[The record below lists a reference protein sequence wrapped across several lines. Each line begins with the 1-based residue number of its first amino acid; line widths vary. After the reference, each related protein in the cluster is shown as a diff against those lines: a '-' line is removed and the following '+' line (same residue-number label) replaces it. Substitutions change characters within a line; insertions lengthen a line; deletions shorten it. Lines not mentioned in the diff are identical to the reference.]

1 MNAPSRNMLAGQ
13 SRKRPLFVGL
23 ILVLMLAAYSGWQ
36 SMHRYQVESE
46 VLGAYKGGNRAL
58 VIVLVKELENDPQH
72 WGVADLISKT
82 LADRLRQRGY
92 SIQLVTSESAAGRR
106 RREQAE
112 TAGAS
117 GHEAYESGHPPLASE
132 VAAAQAGVGVLRV
145 YLDRVEY
152 MTRSK
157 TVVGETY
164 ALELSNP
171 DRSPAWKATLTYR
184 NTLLEPVFSLIQYS
198 AGNPAAGRWEALT
211 DEAVERMRQQGV
223 LK

>member
-1 MNAPSRNMLAGQ
+1 MNVPSRNTFAGQ
-13 SRKRPLFVGL
+13 SRKQRLVVVL

-36 SMHRYQVESE
+36 FMHRYQVESE
-46 VLGAYKGGNRAL
+46 VLGGYKGKNRAL

-72 WGVADLISKT
+72 WGIADLISKT

-92 SIQLVTSESAAGRR
+92 SIRLVRAESAAGRT

-112 TAGAS
+112 TAAAS
-117 GHEAYESGHPPLASE
+117 AHDAYESGRPPLASE
-132 VAAAQAGVGVLRV
+132 VAAAQAGAGVLRV
-145 YLDRVEY
+145 YLDSVEY
-152 MTRSK
+152 TARSK
-157 TVVGETY
+157 TVVRETY
-164 ALELSNP
+164 VLELSNP
-171 DRSPAWKATLTYR
+171 DRSRAWKATLTYR
-184 NTLLEPVFSLIQYS
+184 NTLLEPLFSLIQYG